1 MSRRQRRR
9 RGRRMCHI
17 CREVFMTR
25 PALEDHL
32 RIHLL
37 AEDAN
42 QDFETTAQAL
52 ADLRA
57 QGLIRRGRGGTLA
70 VNEDRAHA
78 LFGDQEDAS

>member
-17 CREVFMTR
+17 CRKVYMTR

-70 VNEDRAHA
+70 VNADRAA
-78 LFGDQEDAS
+78 DLFGKEAS